1 MKRISFDSSIA
12 QRVDINMSPMID
24 CVFLL
29 LIFFI
34 VTTVVARNTGVE
46 IEKPQ
51 AVSAETLKEQSILIV
66 LTADGRIVYGGGEV
80 PLNSVRGL
88 VARRV
93 QGGRD
98 VQVVIVA
105 DKKAATGTL
114 VELMDECRLAG
125 AQRVSVAAE
134 CRERVTKQPVM

>member
-1 MKRISFDSSIA
+1 MKRINFDSSIA

-34 VTTVVARNTGVE
+34 VTAVFARRTGVE

-51 AVSAETLKEQSILIV
+51 AVSAEALKQQSILIA
-66 LTADGRIVYGGGEV
+66 LTADGRIVYGGRDV

-88 VARRV
+88 VTRRM
-93 QGGRD
+93 QSGHD
-98 VQVVIVA
+98 VPVVIVA

-134 CRERVTKQPVM
+134 RRGKEQNNR